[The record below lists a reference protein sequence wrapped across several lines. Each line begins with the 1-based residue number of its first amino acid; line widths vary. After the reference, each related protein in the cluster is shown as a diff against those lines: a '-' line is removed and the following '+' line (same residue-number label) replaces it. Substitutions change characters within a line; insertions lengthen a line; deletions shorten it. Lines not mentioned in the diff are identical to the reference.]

1 MDSVMPAR
9 RTVSIVVPAYNEEAF
24 IAALLEKLL
33 RVDTESAGFD
43 KEIVVVNDGSKDRT
57 AQIVAAVPGVR
68 LINQENRGKGAA
80 VQRGVREATGHFVLV
95 QDADLEYEP
104 ADIPAMLRA
113 LGDASDVAVYGSRIL
128 GVKVQQQGLT
138 LFPGLAPGQR
148 VGPWLVN
155 RALTVLTFI
164 LYGRWITDLLTGYK
178 LYPTAFLRNIEVK
191 TAGFE
196 TDHELSAKLMRAGYT
211 IREVPA
217 QYHPRS
223 VAEGKKIGPLDGL
236 IAVWTLLRFRFAN

>member
-1 MDSVMPAR
+1 MQAR
-9 RTVSIVVPAYNEEAF
+9 RTVSIVIPAYNEEAF
-24 IAALLEKLL
+24 IGGLLEKLL
-33 RVDTESAGFD
+33 RVDTQAAGFD

-80 VQRGVREATGHFVLV
+80 VQRGVQEAAGDFVLV

-104 ADIPAMLRA
+104 ADIPAMLGA
-113 LGDASDVAVYGSRIL
+113 LGGASDVAVYGSRIL
-128 GVKVQQQGLT
+128 GVKEKQGLT

-148 VGPWLVN
+148 LAPWLVN
-155 RALTVLTFI
+155 RALSVLTFV

-178 LYPTAFLRNIEVK
+178 IYPTPFLRGITVK

-217 QYHPRS
+217 QYNPRS

-236 IAVWTLLRFRFAN
+236 IAVWTLLRFRFAD